1 MLARLLRSIF
11 VFQFITGML
20 LSGWLALGMQAQWG
34 KAAFAL
40 VPLGGLS
47 WIVLWQAVIIGY
59 SMLKSRPTGAW
70 LAWLRAAWGEF
81 MAALLIFGLR
91 QPWVKSSPTVM
102 QPLNNATGNTRPV
115 LLVHGCVMREHG

>member
-81 MAALLIFGLR
+81 MAALLTCDMDSTDKV
-91 QPWVKSSPTVM
+91 VKNISD
-102 QPLNNATGNTRPV
+102 
-115 LLVHGCVMREHG
+115 CREQGI